1 MNKVTVWR
9 NGWGIAILAVML
21 VGSRVFADASF
32 QGLGYVGSDTE
43 SYANAVSGDGSVVVG
58 LSKSG
63 SDYHAFR
70 WTASGGMIDL
80 GGGSVYA
87 NGVSEDGSVVVGSTK
102 SGSIYEAFR
111 WTESGGAV
119 GLDDLP
125 GGSVYSEAYGVSA
138 NGAVIIGTSSSA
150 SGTEGFYWNSGV
162 MTGLNDSFGRVAQSE
177 AYGVS
182 ADGKVVVGRMPSGSS
197 YQAFRWTQG
206 GGMDPLGYLDE
217 TSPVP
222 YSMGYAASADG
233 SVVVG
238 SSFVLAIGGQK
249 AFRWTELDGMVSL
262 DDLHGSDGSIATAV
276 SADGSIIVGY
286 GFSALSVQPFIW
298 DEANGM
304 RSLEDLLTGE
314 YGLDLTGWTL
324 REATAISANGLT
336 IVGYG
341 THNGYTEAWI
351 ATLPSPVPLPGAV
364 LLGSLGLV
372 SSGLYLRRRIT

>member
-138 NGAVIIGTSSSA
+138 NGAVIIGTSDSS
-150 SGTEGFYWNSGV
+150 SGTQGFRWTQAGGMVDLGS
-162 MTGLNDSFGRVAQSE
+162 QSE

-182 ADGKVVVGRMPSGSS
+182 SDGSVVVGRMPSGSS

-217 TSPVP
+217 TSSVP

-238 SSFVLAIGGQK
+238 SSFVSAIGGQK
-249 AFRWTELDGMVSL
+249 AFRWTELHGMVSL
-262 DDLHGSDGSIATAV
+262 GDLHGSDGSIATAV
-276 SADGSIIVGY
+276 SADGSIIVGC

-314 YGLDLTGWTL
+314 YGLDLTGWSL
-324 REATAISANGLT
+324 KEATGISADGLT
-336 IVGYG
+336 IVGWG
-341 THNGYTEAWI
+341 LDPDNRIEGWI
-351 ATLPSPVPLPGAV
+351 ATLPNPVPLPGAV